1 MNKTIKITK
10 EQNAFDMATS
20 HLCKILLK
28 KPNKRFKIGKTGQVP
43 PEKRLENED
52 YKYVYRQFFA
62 LYTDDDSDLISSL
75 EKKLIQYCLN
85 NYRVLCNNTNRG
97 EIETTEESFNCVYVV
112 IQ

>member
-1 MNKTIKITK
+1 MNKTIKIAK

-20 HLCKILLK
+20 HLHRILSK
-28 KPNKRFKIGKTGQVP
+28 NPNKHFKIGKTGQVP

-52 YKYVYRQFFA
+52 YKYIYRLFFV
-62 LYTDDDSDLISSL
+62 LYIDDDSDLISSL

-85 NYRVLCNNTNRG
+85 NYQVLCNNTNRG